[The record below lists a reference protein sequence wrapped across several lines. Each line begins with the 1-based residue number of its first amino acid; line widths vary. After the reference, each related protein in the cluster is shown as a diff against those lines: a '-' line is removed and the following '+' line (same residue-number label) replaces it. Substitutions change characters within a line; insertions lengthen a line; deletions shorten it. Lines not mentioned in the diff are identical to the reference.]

1 VKVIDKK
8 SVNAIKYERE
18 LLSNLNHLLIIN
30 MHYAFQDYDNL
41 YLVLDLL
48 TGGDLRYQI
57 SRHPRRFFSEIQTKF
72 FISCLI
78 ESLFYIHSKKI
89 IHRDIKPENLIFD
102 ENGYLHITDFGIAKY
117 IIKNNSHETSGTP
130 GYMAPEVMQGLSHTI
145 SADYYAVGVITYELM
160 MGRRPYIGKNRKEI
174 KEQIMAK
181 QAIINKIEIP
191 EGWSLD
197 AADFANRLLI
207 RKDINRLGYYNE
219 DLIKEHPWVKNIDW
233 NKIKNK
239 KLIAPF
245 TPIKNHDNYDK
256 NYCEELE
263 EIKIETF
270 NRMEEYKLNK
280 NYKDLFRGFTFYNIN
295 TKENIDAKFRQTNI
309 VLKKKEKYVSN
320 KEINNKNN
328 NNLFNE
334 DYYNDKK
341 NKTYKNINYRYK
353 HIISQDPNSNLNNSL
368 PKILSKKSKHKLN
381 KSNNKN
387 IYPYSPINKN
397 NYENT
402 NDNIN
407 KKKKKIIDDDINKNI
422 KVKRPKSFNLNIL
435 KCESSTTNSYLTLL
449 HQLNLQSI
457 NLDEKNDIKDN
468 NNEDKTIID
477 SNNNNINNVMM
488 KLSTNFYIPKKERS
502 INNKNIGRPKSI
514 SHLNVNL
521 ILDKSESIKNN
532 KIKKSLKTIKIF
544 YKRKISL
551 KKHIKSNEFFEK
563 KLNKNYSQGS
573 INININ
579 KKNNTQKL
587 MISNSINK
595 SLNKSNNHINSNN
608 KTINRNSSIK
618 RKNTNHKQK
627 YIPLP
632 ATSGKKITKKKIDNK
647 ISISVNDNNINIYS
661 LKKIK
666 TPTSKGKA
674 LFYITKKSKNKKFLN
689 ELSLN
694 NNESINKSKLNIKA
708 NYNTIN
714 IDEEINHIKESH
726 RTLNTDIL
734 FSLKKLGTLKAFK
747 SKNNK
752 NNFTKLMK
760 NKIKINISENNSKNK
775 NIKNNGLNKT
785 SYKFKLHK
793 KINMPIII
801 NDNDSKSNLKYSSF
815 EINNDLGILN
825 NKNFKGITS
834 NNNKLNNYNIL
845 NNNNNN
851 SINNNRS
858 INQKNIKENSKNKN
872 IKFKNING
880 YYSNHSIYSTASTG
894 QNKIYN
900 K

>member
-1 VKVIDKK
+1 
-8 SVNAIKYERE
+8 
-18 LLSNLNHLLIIN
+18 
-30 MHYAFQDYDNL
+30 
-41 YLVLDLL
+41 
-48 TGGDLRYQI
+48 
-57 SRHPRRFFSEIQTKF
+57 
-72 FISCLI
+72 
-78 ESLFYIHSKKI
+78 
-89 IHRDIKPENLIFD
+89 
-102 ENGYLHITDFGIAKY
+102 
-117 IIKNNSHETSGTP
+117 
-130 GYMAPEVMQGLSHTI
+130 
-145 SADYYAVGVITYELM
+145 
-160 MGRRPYIGKNRKEI
+160 
-174 KEQIMAK
+174 
-181 QAIINKIEIP
+181 
-191 EGWSLD
+191 
-197 AADFANRLLI
+197 
-207 RKDINRLGYYNE
+207 
-219 DLIKEHPWVKNIDW
+219 
-233 NKIKNK
+233 
-239 KLIAPF
+239 
-245 TPIKNHDNYDK
+245 
-256 NYCEELE
+256 
-263 EIKIETF
+263 
-270 NRMEEYKLNK
+270 
-280 NYKDLFRGFTFYNIN
+280 
-295 TKENIDAKFRQTNI
+295 
-309 VLKKKEKYVSN
+309 
-320 KEINNKNN
+320 
-328 NNLFNE
+328 
-334 DYYNDKK
+334 
-341 NKTYKNINYRYK
+341 
-353 HIISQDPNSNLNNSL
+353 
-368 PKILSKKSKHKLN
+368 
-381 KSNNKN
+381 
-387 IYPYSPINKN
+387 
-397 NYENT
+397 
-402 NDNIN
+402 
-407 KKKKKIIDDDINKNI
+407 
-422 KVKRPKSFNLNIL
+422 
-435 KCESSTTNSYLTLL
+435 
-449 HQLNLQSI
+449 
-457 NLDEKNDIKDN
+457 
-468 NNEDKTIID
+468 
-477 SNNNNINNVMM
+477 
-488 KLSTNFYIPKKERS
+488 
-502 INNKNIGRPKSI
+502 
-514 SHLNVNL
+514 
-521 ILDKSESIKNN
+521 
-532 KIKKSLKTIKIF
+532 
-544 YKRKISL
+544 
-551 KKHIKSNEFFEK
+551 
-563 KLNKNYSQGS
+563 
-573 INININ
+573 
-579 KKNNTQKL
+579 

-858 INQKNIKENSKNKN
+858 INQKIIKENSKNKN
-872 IKFKNING
+872 IKYKNING